1 MLDINCRF
9 PTDGAYRRY
18 KKLLAMALV
27 LHLFSVTSHVRM
39 FLSLAEGILILVRY
53 NAEQPSTI
61 EEAFSSIIFISLAPL
76 DRQRFKFL
84 QLPLTEV

>member
-1 MLDINCRF
+1 
-9 PTDGAYRRY
+9 
-18 KKLLAMALV
+18 MALV
-27 LHLFSVTSHVRM
+27 LHLLSVTSRVRM

-61 EEAFSSIIFISLAPL
+61 QEAFSSIIFISLAPL

-84 QLPLTEV
+84 QVPLTD